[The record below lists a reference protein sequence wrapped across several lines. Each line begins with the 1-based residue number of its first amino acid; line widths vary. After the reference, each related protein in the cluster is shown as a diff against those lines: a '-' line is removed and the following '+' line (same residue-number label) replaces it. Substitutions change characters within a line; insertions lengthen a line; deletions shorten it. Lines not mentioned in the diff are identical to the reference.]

1 MPTTQILN
9 HEEIQHKIK
18 RIAYQIAE
26 SFSNED
32 QIIIAGIKGS
42 GYIFARLLKSTL
54 DKIGNFNTLLC
65 EVIID
70 KQRPLEPITTSI
82 PPEKYKNKGVVLC
95 DDVLNSGTTLIYGV
109 RHFLDVPLS
118 KFKTAVLVNRNHK
131 KYPVKADFKGL
142 SLSTTLQEHIEVNL
156 KQEPYS
162 VSLN

>member
-9 HEEIQHKIK
+9 HDEIQHKIK

-26 SFSNED
+26 SFTDED
-32 QIIIAGIKGS
+32 RIIIAGITGS
-42 GYIFARLLKSTL
+42 GYIFAQLLKSTL
-54 DKIGNFNTLLC
+54 DKVGDFNTELC

-70 KQRPLEPITTSI
+70 KQQPLEPITTSI
-82 PPEKYKNKGVVLC
+82 SQDNYKNKGVVLC

-109 RHFLDVPLS
+109 RHFLNVPLS

-156 KQEPYS
+156 KHEPYS
-162 VSLN
+162 VSLS